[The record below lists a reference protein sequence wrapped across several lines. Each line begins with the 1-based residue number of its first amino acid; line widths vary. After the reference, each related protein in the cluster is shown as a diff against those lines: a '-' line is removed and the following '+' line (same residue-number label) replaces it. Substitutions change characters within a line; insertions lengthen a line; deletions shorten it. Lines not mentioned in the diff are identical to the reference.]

1 MQENLILDSKN
12 KALQDKLNQMEI
24 LIKENEDFKAEI
36 EKLKAEN

>member
-24 LIKENEDFKAEI
+24 LIKENDDFKAEI
-36 EKLKAEN
+36 

>member
-24 LIKENEDFKAEI
+24 HIKENEDFKAEI
-36 EKLKAEN
+36 

>member
-36 EKLKAEN
+36 